1 MKVLK
6 GIFVFLLILI
16 IIGGVGFLGWSF
28 SRSPGKMLGMNMPST
43 TNNAKDS
50 QPTQQKSNDASMS
63 SLPNAQNKVSLNT
76 LTIKNKDRLSQ
87 IVTTISDAINQI
99 TVDPY
104 SKVTVPGSVVPPNVL
119 TSQKG
124 NTTVN
129 IYPNST
135 TDVNVPSQS
144 TIKAQTPTAIINPNA
159 NIVYNQGK
167 LEQLHNGIFK
177 LAQGMML
184 LNELN
189 DDLSLQATATEPN
202 NYEGYVT
209 RYATLLAN
217 KLKLSKSLIMIN
229 ESSTL
234 ININPYASDIG
245 YEYNPQQM
253 DQFHKGVY
261 KLAQGM
267 LSGIKLGDD
276 FTSQMALVNSLAN
289 NSSMNNMNMSSTFSL
304 PKLNVNTI
312 VTIIIIVLILT
323 LIMSLIGA
331 AKSTFIGTKGEKE

>member
-6 GIFVFLLILI
+6 SILVFLLILI
-16 IIGGVGFLGWSF
+16 IVSGVGFLGWTYTKS
-28 SRSPGKMLGMNMPST
+28 SGKMSGMNMPST
-43 TNNAKDS
+43 TNNTTDS
-50 QPTQQKSNDASMS
+50 QTTQSKNSDSSMS
-63 SLPNAQNKVSLNT
+63 SLPNTQNKVSLNT
-76 LTIKNKDRLSQ
+76 LTIKNKDRLNQ

-104 SKVTVPGSVVPPNVL
+104 SKVTVPRTVAPPNAL

-135 TDVNVPSQS
+135 ADINVPSQGAITS
-144 TIKAQTPTAIINPNA
+144 QPSTAIINPSA

-189 DDLSLQATATEPN
+189 DDLTLQATSTEPS

-209 RYATLLAN
+209 RYATLLSN

-276 FTSQMALVNSLAN
+276 FTSQMSLVNSLAN
-289 NSSMNNMNMSSTFSL
+289 NSSMNNMNMPSTFSL
-304 PKLNVNTI
+304 PTLNVNTI

-331 AKSTFIGTKGEKE
+331 AKSTFIGTKSKKE

>member
-1 MKVLK
+1 MKILK

-43 TNNAKDS
+43 TSNANDS
-50 QPTQQKSNDASMS
+50 QTPQQKSNDASMS
-63 SLPNAQNKVSLNT
+63 SMPNTQNKISLNT

-87 IVTTISDAINQI
+87 IITTISDAINLI

-104 SKVTVPGSVVPPNVL
+104 SKVTVPGSVAPPNVL
-119 TSQKG
+119 PSQKG

-135 TDVNVPSQS
+135 ADVNVPSQG
-144 TIKAQTPTAIINPNA
+144 TIKAQTPPAIINPSA

-189 DDLSLQATATEPN
+189 DDLSLQATATEPS

-234 ININPYASDIG
+234 INVNPYASDIG

-253 DQFHKGVY
+253 EQFHKGVY

-276 FTSQMALVNSLAN
+276 FTSQMALVNSLSN
-289 NSSMNNMNMSSTFSL
+289 NSSMNNMNMSTTFGL

-331 AKSTFIGTKGEKE
+331 AKSTFIGTKSEKE